1 MEVVVISNLKCG
13 RDLIDQ
19 IDRKIVK
26 LSLREFKK
34 ENTIVKINKN
44 LRLPKKYTLLQ
55 DLVLSKIK
63 NDISHS

>member
-1 MEVVVISNLKCG
+1 MISNLKCG

-44 LRLPKKYTLLQ
+44 VEIAQKIHVIAGPCAVENKK
-55 DLVLSKIK
+55 
-63 NDISHS
+63 